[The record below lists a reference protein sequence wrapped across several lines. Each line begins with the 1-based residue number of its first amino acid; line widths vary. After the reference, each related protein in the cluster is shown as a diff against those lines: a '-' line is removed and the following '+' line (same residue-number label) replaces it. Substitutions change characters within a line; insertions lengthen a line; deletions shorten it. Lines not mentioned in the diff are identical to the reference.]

1 MKSITLLLV
10 LGEFTHPAILLLD
23 TAIHN
28 NSDRFG
34 TWKEPIFREIYRAH
48 NRQGGQRGGRGVCCG

>member
-10 LGEFTHPAILLLD
+10 LGEFIHPALLLLD
-23 TAIHN
+23 SAMIN
-28 NSDRFG
+28 FDRPG

-48 NRQGGQRGGRGVCCG
+48 HRQGGQRGRGGVCSG